1 MVSEEGQGF
10 FFFSKQPSFT
20 VAEIGLNQ
28 TSYDTTEN
36 SGTVQVCAEL
46 MSISAGG
53 LDCDVTVLLS
63 TSNGTAIGLF
73 VRMCG

>member
-1 MVSEEGQGF
+1 MTVLPP
-10 FFFSKQPSFT
+10 FS

-28 TSYDTTEN
+28 TSYGTTEN

-46 MSISAGG
+46 KNGSLECNVSVM
-53 LDCDVTVLLS
+53 LS

-73 VRMCG
+73 IKV

>member
-1 MVSEEGQGF
+1 MSNEYRITVLLPP
-10 FFFSKQPSFT
+10 FS

-28 TSYDTTEN
+28 TSYGTTEN

-46 MSISAGG
+46 KNGSLECNVSVM
-53 LDCDVTVLLS
+53 LS
-63 TSNGTAIGLF
+63 TSNGTAIGVF